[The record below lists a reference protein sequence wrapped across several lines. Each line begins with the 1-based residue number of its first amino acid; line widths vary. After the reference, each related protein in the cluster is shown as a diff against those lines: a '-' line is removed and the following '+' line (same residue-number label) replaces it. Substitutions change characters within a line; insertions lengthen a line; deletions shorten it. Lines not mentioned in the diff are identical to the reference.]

1 MNNLEKTFGEQKL
14 PSILENPFLKS
25 KVTRLNVVYR
35 KSPLKDEF
43 KAFGF
48 VEFQNNNTKGEQEFE
63 GSTFDEVVIKIKA
76 FLTELEN

>member
-25 KVTRLNVVYR
+25 NVIRINVVYR
-35 KSPLKDEF
+35 KSPFKDEF

-48 VEFQNNNTKGEQEFE
+48 VEFQNNKTKGEQKFKGE
-63 GSTFDEVVIKIKA
+63 TFDEVVLKIKA
-76 FLTELEN
+76 FLTELK